1 VDSGQEAE
9 PSRVIKPLLIRAA
22 VQRSIFQNIAKG
34 FGVHLQGEV
43 TTNEISTAKYTIIT
57 FLPVNL
63 FEQFLRVANLYF
75 LLTAIL
81 QVIPGLS
88 PTSWFTTV
96 APLVFVLAVNA
107 VKEGYDDVNR
117 HKNDK
122 QINFREVLHLT
133 RDGEKPVLWRDV
145 VAGDILK
152 IREGEEVP
160 ADIVLLSTPDEE
172 DLCYV
177 ETANLDGETNL
188 KIKYAWSGFTKSHKP
203 EDFEHFVDDYVI
215 ACEAPNA
222 RLYVFDGYVMKSSD
236 KSKEPLDANNL
247 LLRGSTLRKTPWAI
261 GIAVNVGNEAKIMQN
276 MTKVPR
282 KVTQLERHMNVLVL
296 LQFGVLLALS
306 AVMAGLDNWWQKA
319 HPASDRYWYLLSI
332 DQYPELPPGVSNFFI
347 MFLRFII
354 LFSNL
359 IPISLY
365 VTLEVVKVFQCALL
379 FNLDRKMYHKDTDT
393 PFVCRTTALNEELGQ
408 V

>member
-1 VDSGQEAE
+1 MSRSGTKGPTSEFELVANGKSPNWEEKSRAGPGDRGSPAASEAAAAAAAAAAGRTPPPVPPSASSASALGRTPTNLQRVDSGQEAE
-9 PSRVIKPLLIRAA
+9 PSRIIKPVLLRAA
-22 VQRSIFQNIAKG
+22 VQRSIVQHIAKG

-43 TTNEISTAKYTIIT
+43 TTNEISTAKYTVIT

-152 IREGEEVP
+152 V
-160 ADIVLLSTPDEE
+160 
-172 DLCYV
+172 
-177 ETANLDGETNL
+177 
-188 KIKYAWSGFTKSHKP
+188 SG
-203 EDFEHFVDDYVI
+203 
-215 ACEAPNA
+215 
-222 RLYVFDGYVMKSSD
+222 RLY
-236 KSKEPLDANNL
+236 SKVSRKAGTDPS
-247 LLRGSTLRKTPWAI
+247 RGL
-261 GIAVNVGNEAKIMQN
+261 
-276 MTKVPR
+276 
-282 KVTQLERHMNVLVL
+282 
-296 LQFGVLLALS
+296 
-306 AVMAGLDNWWQKA
+306 
-319 HPASDRYWYLLSI
+319 
-332 DQYPELPPGVSNFFI
+332 
-347 MFLRFII
+347 
-354 LFSNL
+354 
-359 IPISLY
+359 
-365 VTLEVVKVFQCALL
+365 C
-379 FNLDRKMYHKDTDT
+379 
-393 PFVCRTTALNEELGQ
+393 
-408 V
+408 